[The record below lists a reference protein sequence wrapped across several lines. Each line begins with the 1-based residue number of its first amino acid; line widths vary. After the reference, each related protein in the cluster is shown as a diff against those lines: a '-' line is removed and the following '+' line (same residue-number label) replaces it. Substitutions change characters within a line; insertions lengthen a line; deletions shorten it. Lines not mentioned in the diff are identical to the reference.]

1 MPLSKLT
8 SQLGGTPLPVYLL
21 IGDEQ
26 LLTARAT
33 ELVMTEVMRGG
44 LAAFNQSVYRAC
56 EPGAM
61 EAITVARTL
70 PMMSNC
76 RLVVIRGVEE
86 ASTELLQLILDYCET
101 PSDTTVLVLTGLRW
115 PKAVGGV
122 DRGRRVEGKI
132 KKLDGVFRFKA
143 KDQDP
148 VSFAIHF
155 AEEVG
160 CSLSR
165 QDAIGLV
172 EMVGGDLSRIRLE
185 IDKLSLW
192 LGKGQAI
199 DTKALREVCSMLSE
213 AEIWAL
219 TDAIVERNVDKALV
233 TTHRLLG
240 SGEPANKIIAMIA
253 WQIRQ
258 LLQLQEALRNGRDP
272 KSAGVR
278 MPSRKMRA
286 ATASLRQRPIS
297 ALNLLGSIA
306 QANERMNSWRTGQD
320 RILEGLVLA
329 LVAN

>member
-1 MPLSKLT
+1 VPLSKLT
-8 SQLGGTPLPVYLL
+8 SQLGGDPLPIYIL

-26 LLTARAT
+26 LLASRAT
-33 ELVMTEVMRGG
+33 ELVTDRVMGGG
-44 LAAFNQSVYRAC
+44 LAAFNQSVYRASD
-56 EPGAM
+56 PGAG
-61 EAITVARTL
+61 EAISVARTL
-70 PMMSNC
+70 PMMSNY
-76 RLVVIRGVEE
+76 RLVVIRGIEE
-86 ASTELLQLILDYCET
+86 GSAELLQLILDYCEG
-101 PSDTTVLVLTGLRW
+101 PADTTVLVLTGLRW

-122 DRGRRVEGKI
+122 DRGRRIEGMV
-132 KKLDGVFRFKA
+132 KKLGGVFRFKA

-148 VSFAIHF
+148 VSFAMHF
-155 AEEVG
+155 AEEAG

-192 LGKGQAI
+192 LEKGETI
-199 DTKALREVCSMLSE
+199 DSEALSEVCSMLSE

-219 TDAIVERNVDKALV
+219 TDAIVERNADKALV
-233 TTHRLLG
+233 TTHRLLE
-240 SGEPANKIIAMIA
+240 SGEPAHRIISMIA

-258 LLQLQEALRNGRDP
+258 LLQLQEAVRHGRDP
-272 KSAGVR
+272 RSSGVR
-278 MPSRKMRA
+278 MPTRKLRA
-286 ATASLRQRPIS
+286 ATARLRERPIS
-297 ALNLLGSIA
+297 ALGLLGSIA

>member
-1 MPLSKLT
+1 
-8 SQLGGTPLPVYLL
+8 
-21 IGDEQ
+21 
-26 LLTARAT
+26 
-33 ELVMTEVMRGG
+33 
-44 LAAFNQSVYRAC
+44 
-56 EPGAM
+56 
-61 EAITVARTL
+61 
-70 PMMSNC
+70 
-76 RLVVIRGVEE
+76 
-86 ASTELLQLILDYCET
+86 
-101 PSDTTVLVLTGLRW
+101 
-115 PKAVGGV
+115 
-122 DRGRRVEGKI
+122 
-132 KKLDGVFRFKA
+132 
-143 KDQDP
+143 
-148 VSFAIHF
+148 
-155 AEEVG
+155 
-160 CSLSR
+160 
-165 QDAIGLV
+165 
-172 EMVGGDLSRIRLE
+172 
-185 IDKLSLW
+185 
-192 LGKGQAI
+192 
-199 DTKALREVCSMLSE
+199 MLSE

-240 SGEPANKIIAMIA
+240 SGEPAHKIIAMIA